1 MPNGERRQANLKI
14 LFEKAKQYEKSSLKG
29 LFQFIR
35 FIEKLHQNSG
45 DFGSAK
51 VIGEN
56 ENVVRIMSIHKSK
69 GLEFPIV
76 CLCGMGKKFNL
87 QDTTEPILLH
97 HEYGLG
103 VTYKNPELKIEY
115 QTLAKEAIKK
125 RMEQETISE
134 EMRILYVALTRA
146 KEHLI
151 LTGVSKD
158 VQKQIE
164 EKEKRLEINPIEKE
178 TEKLNPSLPKKY
190 RSYLDWVELVYL
202 ANQEQAKSILDF
214 HILTKKDWA
223 PYVQDT
229 QEEKQERNVIEEL
242 KEQVEE
248 RKKNETDFQEKQQKE
263 IQQLKWQYPYQIL
276 AEIPTK
282 TSVTKLKELENEERE
297 NQPQLLSIF
306 PQPLGEEES
315 VQLEKP
321 RFRKEEEKLSP
332 AEIGTIMHLCIQ
344 KLDEK
349 RNYTKEE
356 LKQFIE
362 ELTEKGILTQKQKE
376 GVSLELLETYTKSAL
391 FQDLKEA
398 KEIEKEKPFYIQI
411 PLQEIYPEHKE
422 ILEKSGGNILVQG
435 VIDLYY
441 VDKNDKLILVDYKT
455 DFVKEGKEQEI
466 IKRYEKQLQIYQRA
480 LEKALNRKVDRV
492 AICLI
497 RKNATCMELQNEKG

>member
-1 MPNGERRQANLKI
+1 M
-14 LFEKAKQYEKSSLKG
+14 
-29 LFQFIR
+29 
-35 FIEKLHQNSG
+35 
-45 DFGSAK
+45 
-51 VIGEN
+51 
-56 ENVVRIMSIHKSK
+56 
-69 GLEFPIV
+69 
-76 CLCGMGKKFNL
+76 
-87 QDTTEPILLH
+87 
-97 HEYGLG
+97 
-103 VTYKNPELKIEY
+103 
-115 QTLAKEAIKK
+115 
-125 RMEQETISE
+125 
-134 EMRILYVALTRA
+134 
-146 KEHLI
+146 
-151 LTGVSKD
+151 
-158 VQKQIE
+158 
-164 EKEKRLEINPIEKE
+164 
-178 TEKLNPSLPKKY
+178 
-190 RSYLDWVELVYL
+190 
-202 ANQEQAKSILDF
+202 
-214 HILTKKDWA
+214 
-223 PYVQDT
+223 
-229 QEEKQERNVIEEL
+229 
-242 KEQVEE
+242 EE

-297 NQPQLLSIF
+297 NQTQLLSIF

-376 GVSLELLETYTKSAL
+376 GVSLELLEAYTKSAL

-398 KEIEKEKPFYIQI
+398 KEIEKEKTFYIQI

-422 ILEKSGGNILVQG
+422 ILEKSGGSIFVQG

-466 IKRYEKQLQIYQRA
+466 IKRYEKQLQIYKRA

-492 AICLI
+492 EICLI